1 MDFIPIQGVGTGCG
15 ITNSR
20 KIVTGAVLAVIQH
33 FWGSDWLN
41 DKTISDMK
49 MEPRWRDK
57 IRGMR

>member
-49 MEPRWRDK
+49 MEPR
-57 IRGMR
+57 